1 MERSHQAQRDIVEML
16 LASMAEEF
24 QYERVYSNLI
34 INLANISYFIRNAS
48 VEGLTLNGKFEDI
61 FADCA
66 SKIT

>member
-1 MERSHQAQRDIVEML
+1 MERSHQAQREIVEML
-16 LASMAEEF
+16 LARMAEEF

-48 VEGLTLNGKFEDI
+48 LEGLTLNSKFEDI